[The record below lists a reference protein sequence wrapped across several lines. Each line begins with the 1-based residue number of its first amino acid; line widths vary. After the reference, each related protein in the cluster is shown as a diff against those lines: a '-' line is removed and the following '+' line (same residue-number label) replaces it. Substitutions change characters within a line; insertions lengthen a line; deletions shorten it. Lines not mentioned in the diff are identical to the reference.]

1 MLRYP
6 ARREANRGGAP
17 AWETGRLVGTV
28 ISVDGLGKA
37 YGHTIAVQDVSF
49 EVEAGEIFGLL
60 GPNGA
65 GKTTTVECVQ
75 GLRRADRGTIRVLG
89 LDPAHQAAEL
99 RRRIGS
105 QLQESAL
112 PDRIKV
118 WEALELFTTLAPGAA
133 HWPTLMEQWGLT
145 EKRDATF
152 GSLSGGQQQR
162 LFVALSLVNE
172 PEVVFL
178 DEMTTGLDPA
188 ARRVAWEL
196 IHEIRERGTTVI
208 LVTHL
213 MDEAEALCDKVA
225 IVDHGR
231 VVDLDTPQGLIARH
245 AGRLKVRFTADLDN
259 HSWLERIE
267 GVAHVRRRG
276 NQVEVDGQGPVLALI
291 AAALVERGLSP
302 EDLRVE
308 RSTLEDVFLTLT
320 GGED

>member
-1 MLRYP
+1 M
-6 ARREANRGGAP
+6 A
-17 AWETGRLVGTV
+17 TV
-28 ISVDGLGKA
+28 ISVDGLRKS
-37 YGHTIAVQDVSF
+37 YGSTVAVRDVSF
-49 EVEAGEIFGLL
+49 TVDAGEIFGLL

-75 GLRRADRGTIRVLG
+75 GLRRADEGTITVLG
-89 LDPAHQAAEL
+89 LDPATQTAEL

-133 HWPTLMEQWGLT
+133 HWPTLMEQWGLSG
-145 EKRDATF
+145 KRDATF

-162 LFVALSLVNE
+162 LFVALALVNE
-172 PEVVFL
+172 PEAVFL

-188 ARRVAWEL
+188 ARRVAWSL
-196 IHEIRERGTTVI
+196 IREIRERGTTVV

-213 MDEAEALCDKVA
+213 MDEAEALCDRVA
-225 IVDHGR
+225 IVDGGR
-231 VVDLDTPQGLIARH
+231 IVDLDTPQGLIARH
-245 AGRLKVRFTADLDN
+245 AGQVEVRFSAPLDDL
-259 HSWLERIE
+259 SWLEAID
-267 GVAHVRRRG
+267 GVERAGRRG
-276 NQVEVDGQGPVLALI
+276 NQVEIAGRGPVLALV
-291 AAALVERGLSP
+291 AAGLVERGIAP

-320 GGED
+320 GGPA